1 MKKLVSIVALLS
13 ISLFATSQNKKYIA
27 AMEKNVAALDTTRDA
42 VQLQNLAN
50 TFERI
55 ASAEKSEWLPNYY
68 VAYCYVNMTY
78 SFKGDQID
86 TYCDKAEK
94 FIKIADSISPNNSE
108 IYTLKAQ
115 IASARISVNPM
126 TRGQKYGTISGEL
139 REKAKDLDKT
149 NPRPYYLEG
158 TAYFYTPSMFGGGK
172 DKAKPVFQKALEMYE
187 IFKPVSS
194 IAPNWGKNS
203 TMYFLKE
210 CDKK

>member
-1 MKKLVSIVALLS
+1 MKKLLSLAVLLS
-13 ISLFATSQNKKYIA
+13 VTLFTTAQNKKYVS
-27 AMEKNVAALDTTRDA
+27 AMEKNVVALDTTRDGL
-42 VQLQNLAN
+42 QLQNLAN
-50 TFERI
+50 NFERI
-55 ASAEKSEWLPNYY
+55 ASAEKAEWLPNYY
-68 VAYCYVNMTY
+68 AAYCYVNMTY
-78 SFKGDQID
+78 STKGDQID

-126 TRGQKYGTISGEL
+126 TRGQKYGMESGEL
-139 REKAKDLDKT
+139 REKAKAFDKT

-158 TAYFYTPSMFGGGK
+158 TAYFYTPAMFGGGK
-172 DKAKPVFQKALEMYE
+172 DKAKPAFQKALEMYE
-187 IFKPVSS
+187 TFKPAST

-203 TMYFLKE
+203 TQYFLKE